1 MDIRMPPRACICW
14 KAVLI
19 RQIDRILAADEE
31 KNGQFNDPG
40 KLHRLDFLLS
50 KAKNPG
56 IDITQDLFT
65 IRHAGNQ
72 AKYGIRDAAP
82 PAGKAKIAEK

>member
-1 MDIRMPPRACICW
+1 M
-14 KAVLI
+14 
-19 RQIDRILAADEE
+19 
-31 KNGQFNDPG
+31 
-40 KLHRLDFLLS
+40 DFLLS